1 MRLLSASSILAY
13 LRNASQE
20 KGEDILLEKIKSI
33 CKAKGISLRQLEQD
47 AEIAPNTIAR
57 WDENK
62 PSYDK
67 VMRVADALDVTMDE
81 LVRGDVDDD
90 KHPI

>member
-1 MRLLSASSILAY
+1 M
-13 LRNASQE
+13 
-20 KGEDILLEKIKSI
+20 LEKIKSI